1 MTTRKSKLNMLGAK
15 IEVTPG
21 TEETLANADYDF
33 NVVADSIAMTFNFE
47 PNSDPEKFANG
58 NYGEHRTTLG
68 VKNVEISF
76 STYYYPEDNLD
87 DAPEI
92 SKLLRACGYVGAAI
106 GATGYKFEDKVSG
119 TGTTLTFNGVQVSTN
134 GASSV
139 TFPVVGATGKF
150 VANADIGGTL
160 KFDFTFT
167 GAFELP
173 IDSVP
178 PVPVADP
185 TKIPLTFKNVTV
197 SIGGVSGCVKSFNYD
212 NGGTVEPLYC
222 SSAAEG
228 IQLFSLTPGG
238 RKLALDVAA
247 DTVANDPIFTD
258 TVNEVVKE
266 VVFAWPDDKLTLVY
280 PVCQHMAPEEAFAEG
295 FIRYNEPFN
304 VLQNGTA
311 NADVAD
317 ESSVQIRQGTLV

>member
-1 MTTRKSKLNMLGAK
+1 MLGAK
-15 IEVTPG
+15 IEATPG
-21 TEETLANADYDF
+21 TEETLTNADYDF
-33 NVVADSIAMTFNFE
+33 NVIADSIAMTFNFE

-58 NYGEHRTTLG
+58 NYGEHKTTLG

-76 STYYYPEDNLD
+76 STYWYAEDTLT
-87 DAPEI
+87 DAPETA
-92 SKLLRACGYVGAAI
+92 KLLSACGLVGAVV
-106 GATGYKFEDKVSG
+106 GSTGYKFEDLVSG
-119 TGTTLTFNGVQVSTN
+119 TGTTLTFNGVQVSTD

-139 TFPVVGATGKF
+139 TFPVVGATGKY
-150 VANADIGGTL
+150 VKNADIGGTL
-160 KFDFTFT
+160 KLDWTFT

-173 IDSVP
+173 VDSTP

-185 TKIPLTFKNVTV
+185 NKTPLTFKNVDVT
-197 SIGGVSGCVKSFNYD
+197 IGSTSGCVKTFSYD

-222 SSAAEG
+222 SSATEG

-247 DTVANDPIFTD
+247 DTVANDPIFAD

-266 VVFAWPDDKLTLVY
+266 IIFTWPDDKLTLTF

-311 NADVAD
+311 NADIAD
-317 ESSVQIRQGTLV
+317 EASIQILQGTLV